1 MKLQKESTPRIYLD
15 DYILQKDM
23 RIRLPKELIKN
34 LNIYPGKTY
43 FEIYFDPSK
52 KEIILAVKNSD

>member
-1 MKLQKESTPRIYLD
+1 MKSQKQPTKRIYLD

-23 RIRLPKELIKN
+23 RVRLPKELIKN
-34 LNIYPGKTY
+34 LQIYPGKTY
-43 FEIYFDPSK
+43 FEIYFDPIQ